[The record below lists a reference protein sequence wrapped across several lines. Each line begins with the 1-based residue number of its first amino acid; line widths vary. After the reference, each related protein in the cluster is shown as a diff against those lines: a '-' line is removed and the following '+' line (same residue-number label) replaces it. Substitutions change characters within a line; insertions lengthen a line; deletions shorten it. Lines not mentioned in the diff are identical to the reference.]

1 LLVFDPEV
9 LMNFPSDVEDEEL
22 TEEAVDVI
30 PELEQTGTELVP
42 VPTPAAQRKPA
53 WWRRAVAYSVRRLAD
68 SIQFGRGARQ
78 RTTPGEGR
86 NLAQEARRR
95 ITGRG

>member
-1 LLVFDPEV
+1 
-9 LMNFPSDVEDEEL
+9 MNFPSDVEDEEL

-53 WWRRAVAYSVRRLAD
+53 WWRRAVA
-68 SIQFGRGARQ
+68 
-78 RTTPGEGR
+78 
-86 NLAQEARRR
+86 
-95 ITGRG
+95 